1 MMRRYTYIYTAV
13 LLFCISAIS
22 AFSQTV
28 DAGTYTG
35 DAFLGKASGGS
46 IKLNGNVTI
55 TSQIT
60 VTGNLTIDLNG
71 YMLAGNFGN
80 STPAN
85 SYLIRMNGGGATL
98 NIINTSSEARQHE
111 VQLYNGSKKIFTGG
125 VITNRYNHAIA
136 LAGSSASSRGNCNI
150 SNCKIVGCS
159 TSGSGGAINIF
170 TYGGK
175 LKLENVDVSY
185 NYAAQNGGGIY
196 GIGIELI
203 NTRVQNNICG
213 QDGGGIHIIAR
224 SATNNGYSNSISGNS
239 IISHNSANQNGG
251 GISSRFTLTINGSQI
266 SGNFAVKNGG
276 GLYGLEST
284 INITNNSVI
293 DYNYA
298 DGRGGGFYL
307 GRRGNTGTYA
317 KCVCTLSNSSVTNNA
332 ALEFGGGGQVGMIS
346 AGDNA
351 TLTITNG
358 KINNNRSL
366 IRGAGGLHVTGEST
380 LTFNSGEISY
390 NQACE
395 MGGGI
400 HSSRGCDLNL
410 NGGEMKGNVV
420 YGKGGA
426 INMSVGC
433 ELTLNGTDIIEN
445 QTFTGYKYT
454 DPNITPGHNSSM
466 EMTYTLPD
474 HSALGYDSSIRYEGY
489 GGGISVDA
497 GTCTIQNN
505 SIISG
510 NHAAYDG
517 GGIALI
523 MIDTQ
528 SGAKVPSLTM
538 VNGSITENL
547 SERNGGGVY
556 IMKNSSSLSGNISAT
571 INGGS
576 IISNYA
582 KGNGGGIYME
592 TGSRFTMEDGVTL
605 SKNLAGVD
613 GGTGSGGAVYVSEG
627 AATIKGGDI
636 VSNMASVNGGAI
648 YVNGNVTVSKGNLTK
663 NLAASS
669 GGSIYVQSG
678 TVTMN
683 NISMTNNMA
692 GADGGGLYLGD
703 GSLTIGN
710 SASNI
715 IQGNTAS
722 NGGGACIAN
731 GTLGME
737 KCTVSGNTAN
747 LSGGGI
753 YVANMTAVTIN
764 LTGGGII
771 DGNKAQT
778 GGGLAVGG
786 AITLNFEGSLQNNEA
801 TNGGGIYLFKG
812 SALSGATLNFRDG
825 FIRRNLAKG
834 NTGATGYQ
842 ALASNIAGWGGGIF
856 LDQGTTFQTDLDSDA
871 KFGFYGNRADQGGDD
886 IFANGNGTTVNLPD
900 IAGMELADFDV
911 PTAELYWV
919 EDYATGDTG
928 YDYGTKIIS
937 TPGYSAIRYQTAL
950 ETGSP
955 NIGKLLASNYSSYK
969 NKYFCLSLGYEL
981 YYVILQKKG
990 LEAGD
995 VAIFNISY
1003 VESGTTVIY
1012 RKVKFIGKG
1021 ADQTVSAI
1029 VALPPKTWTFTEDT
1043 KWSWK
1048 YETAAPV
1055 TKEITKQE
1063 HVTDPIVFTN
1073 VLKSSGSGAKTRIHD
1088 ETFRENRMRPQ

>member
-35 DAFLGKASGGS
+35 AAFLDKASGGS

-80 STPAN
+80 STPGN
-85 SYLIRMNGGGATL
+85 NYLIRMNGGGATL
-98 NIINTSSEARQHE
+98 NIINSSSEARQHE
-111 VQLYNGSKKIFTGG
+111 VELHNGTKKTFTGG
-125 VITNRYNHAIA
+125 VITNRLNHAIA
-136 LAGSSASSRGNCNI
+136 LAGASASSRGNCNI

-159 TSGSGGAINIF
+159 TSGSGGAINVF

-175 LKLENVDVSY
+175 LKLDNVDVSF

-213 QDGGGIHIIAR
+213 GEGGGLHIVQKNA
-224 SATNNGYSNSISGNS
+224 NNSGYSNSISGNS
-239 IISHNSANQNGG
+239 IISRNTANQNGG
-251 GISSRFTLTINGSQI
+251 GIASNFNLSINGSQI
-266 SGNFAVKNGG
+266 SGNFAAKNGG
-276 GLYGLEST
+276 GLYGLGAT
-284 INITNNSVI
+284 IDISNNSVI
-293 DYNYA
+293 DHNYA

-307 GRRGNTGTYA
+307 GRKGNTSGFT
-317 KCVCTLSNSSVTNNA
+317 KCICNLSNSSVTDNA

-346 AGDNA
+346 SGDNA

-433 ELTLNGTDIIEN
+433 ELTLNGTNVIDN
-445 QTFTGYKYT
+445 QTHTGYKYN
-454 DPNITPGHNSSM
+454 DPNITPGYNSAQ
-466 EMTYTLPD
+466 EMTFTLPA
-474 HSALGYDSSIRYEGY
+474 HSALTYDSSIRYEGY

-510 NHAAYDG
+510 NKAAYDG

-556 IMKNSSSLSGNISAT
+556 IMKNSSSLAGNISAT

-576 IISNYA
+576 ILSNYSQ
-582 KGNGGGIYME
+582 GHGGGIYME
-592 TGSRFTMEDGVTL
+592 TGSQFIMEDGVTL
-605 SKNLAGVD
+605 SKNIAGVNN
-613 GGTGSGGAVYVSEG
+613 GVGSGGGVYVSEG
-627 AATIKGGDI
+627 TATIKGGEI
-636 VSNMASVNGGAI
+636 VSNMASSNGGAI
-648 YVNGNVTVSKGNLTK
+648 YVNGNVTVTKGNLAK
-663 NLAASS
+663 NLSVLS

-683 NISMTNNMA
+683 NISLTESFASN
-692 GADGGGLYLGD
+692 DGGGLYLGN
-703 GSLTIGN
+703 GSLSIGN

-715 IQGNTAS
+715 IKGNTAS
-722 NGGGACIAN
+722 NGGGVCIAN
-731 GTLGME
+731 GTLNME
-737 KCTVSGNTAN
+737 KCTITGNTAN
-747 LSGGGI
+747 LSGGGV

-771 DGNKAQT
+771 DGNKAKT

-812 SALSGATLNFRDG
+812 TALSGATLNFRDG
-825 FIRRNLAKG
+825 FIRRNRAVG
-834 NTGATGYQ
+834 TTGTTGYQ
-842 ALASNIAGWGGGIF
+842 AIASNIAGWGGGLF
-856 LDQGTTFQTDLDSDA
+856 LDQGTSFQTDLHSDA

-886 IFANGNGTTVNLPD
+886 IFANGNETVVNLPD
-900 IAGMELADFDV
+900 IAGMELADFNV

-928 YDYGTKIIS
+928 YDYGTRIIT
-937 TPGYSAIRYQTAL
+937 TPGYSAIRYQAAL

-955 NIGKLLASNYSSYK
+955 NIGKLLASNYTSYR
-969 NKYFCLSLGYEL
+969 NRYFCLSLGYEL

-995 VAIFNISY
+995 IAIFNVSY
-1003 VESGTTVIY
+1003 EESGTDVIY
-1012 RKVKFIGKG
+1012 RKVKFVGEG
-1021 ADQTVSAI
+1021 ADKTVSAI
-1029 VALPPKTWTFTEDT
+1029 IALPPKTWTFTEDT

-1073 VLKSSGSGAKTRIHD
+1073 VLKSSDSGVKTRIHC
-1088 ETFRENRMRPQ
+1088 ETYRENRMRPQ